1 MMYIQFKENL
11 IHDIFF
17 FFIFFF
23 FFFFFIYILLLF
35 IYFLNKYKGKKF
47 LNLIYNI
54 YNTYYIYNREI
65 RNNKIK

>member
-23 FFFFFIYILLLF
+23 FF
-35 IYFLNKYKGKKF
+35 YFLNKYKGKKF